1 MSPEP
6 CAKTLSKTG
15 ILGLRAGVLLE
26 NAVLLWR
33 DDVNLFSL
41 T

>member
-1 MSPEP
+1 MSQS
-6 CAKTLSKTG
+6 AIG

-26 NAVLLWR
+26 NAILLWL
-33 DDVNLFSL
+33 DDVDSFSL